1 MPEAVTGGGLQ
12 KNVFFKMS
20 QNSQET
26 PVPEEFCKIF
36 KNNFFTEQFW
46 TTASEMRILQ
56 QRSERF
62 CCRELDAMLIASAKI
77 PKREESISPS
87 SWGNAH

>member
-1 MPEAVTGGGLQ
+1 MPETVTGGGLR

-20 QNSQET
+20 QNSQES

-36 KNNFFTEQFW
+36 KNTFFTEQFW

-56 QRSERF
+56 
-62 CCRELDAMLIASAKI
+62 
-77 PKREESISPS
+77 
-87 SWGNAH
+87 